1 MTSGCDAWFLYTARE
16 VSQVMEDIIT
26 AEQAAKAAEGLTF
39 ENVWAALMET
49 RAQMKETDAQIKQM
63 QENTQKQIDDLSK
76 NIGGLGNSIGRLTEA
91 LFSAELVKKFN
102 DIGYM
107 FTKEGRNTKFHEN
120 GKVIA
125 EADFFLENGD
135 YVMPVEVKTDLTI
148 RYIDR
153 HLERIKTIRRYM
165 DTKFDVR
172 KIIGAVAGGFVP
184 DNVLSYAQENGLFV
198 VVQTGESVAIAN
210 TPAGFILREW

>member
-1 MTSGCDAWFLYTARE
+1 M
-16 VSQVMEDIIT
+16 DIVT

-39 ENVWAALMET
+39 EKVWAVM
-49 RAQMKETDAQIKQM
+49 RETDARIERM
-63 QENTQKQIDDLSK
+63 QEKTQKQIDELSL

-102 DIGYM
+102 DIGYP
-107 FTKEGRNTKFHEN
+107 FTKEGRNTKFRED

-135 YVMPVEVKTDLTI
+135 YVMPVEVKADLTI
-148 RYIDR
+148 RYVDA
-153 HLERIKTIRRYM
+153 HLGRIEKIRRYM
-165 DTKFDVR
+165 DIRGDKR

-184 DNVLSYAQENGLFV
+184 MGVLAHAQENGLFV
-198 VVQTGESVAIAN
+198 IVQTGESVAVADS
-210 TPAGFILREW
+210 PDGFTLREW